1 MDQEK
6 KALEFAD
13 KIGYSYKK
21 KERLVNALSHSSYSN
36 ERHLAKTE
44 CNERLEFLGDAVLE
58 LLSSDMLFR
67 LHPEMPEGEL
77 TRLRASIVCE
87 STLAFCAREL
97 KLGDYLLLGKGEDMT
112 GGRDRDSVLSDAL
125 EAVIGSLYLHGGL
138 EVAKQFVEK
147 HVLNDLE
154 HKKLFYDSKT
164 ILQELAQ
171 KYFSGQISY
180 ELLGEEGPDHCK
192 TFTTQVVIAGYAY
205 QSGSGRSK
213 KSAEQAAAY
222 RTIIELKK
230 QGYERE

>member
-1 MDQEK
+1 
-6 KALEFAD
+6 
-13 KIGYSYKK
+13 
-21 KERLVNALSHSSYSN
+21 
-36 ERHLAKTE
+36 
-44 CNERLEFLGDAVLE
+44 LE

-125 EAVIGSLYLHGGL
+125 EAVIGSLYLDGGL